1 METVVYRCKVA
12 FPFKYAVDLA
22 HSPVLGSGSE
32 ALGERKGER
41 MVRRGLQLRE
51 GSVTLLGECSGATLP
66 SKTCLTR
73 PAAEL

>member
-1 METVVYRCKVA
+1 METVAHNCEVA

-22 HSPVLGSGSE
+22 DSAALDSSSE

-51 GSVTLLGECSGATLP
+51 GSKTSLGERSGAALP

-73 PAAEL
+73 TTAEL